1 MGWPGRTHDARVL
14 ANSPIYHMAEAQDG
28 YLFPREVHLF

>member
-14 ANSPIYHMAEAQDG
+14 ANSPYHMAEAQDG